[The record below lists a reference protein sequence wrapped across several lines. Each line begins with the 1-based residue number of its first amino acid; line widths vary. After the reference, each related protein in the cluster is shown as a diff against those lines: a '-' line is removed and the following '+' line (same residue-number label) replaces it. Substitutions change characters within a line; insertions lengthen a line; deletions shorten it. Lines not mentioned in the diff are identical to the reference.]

1 MWLLALDLDK
11 FSLRIKVA
19 VVAEVRFFLLIIHIG
34 FRKFRWISWIS
45 IFRPT
50 RALMHIA
57 QCETKQNVI
66 SVY

>member
-45 IFRPT
+45 IFRHT
-50 RALMHIA
+50 GSCVRLTA
-57 QCETKQNVI
+57 
-66 SVY
+66 